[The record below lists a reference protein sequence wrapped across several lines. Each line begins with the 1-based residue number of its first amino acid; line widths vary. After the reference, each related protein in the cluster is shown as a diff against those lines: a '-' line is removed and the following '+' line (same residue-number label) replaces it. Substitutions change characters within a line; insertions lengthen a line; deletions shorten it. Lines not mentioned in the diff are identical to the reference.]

1 MNHWLPIIRFLAA
14 RLAIYLAAVAVA
26 YVTASV
32 LATQSVISSLAGMGL
47 VVSFSERLSMT
58 IHDLGGMTDVFLP
71 MIAFGL
77 LIAFMTTALI
87 CRYKAQWRIPLYI
100 LAGAVALVCV
110 HLGLELAF
118 GVTPIAIART
128 PGGLL
133 TQAFAGA
140 LGGLT
145 YLAGLFIVHRPG
157 TEIHLPG
164 AD

>member
-14 RLAIYLAAVAVA
+14 RLAIYLAAVTVA
-26 YVTASV
+26 YFLASV

-47 VVSFSERLSMT
+47 AVSFSDRLTMT
-58 IHDLGGMTDVFLP
+58 IHDLAGMTDVFLP

-87 CRYKAQWRIPLYI
+87 CRYKVRWRTPLYI

-133 TQAFAGA
+133 MQAFAGA

-145 YLAGLFIVHRPG
+145 YLVGLRRLLLARQTKNP
-157 TEIHLPG
+157 
-164 AD
+164 